1 MTRAMLIGA
10 AITALVAGQALA
22 QVITIEPAQR
32 TRIKEYVVQERV
44 RPVTIKERVTVGAT
58 LPEDIELSPVPQAW
72 GPGVARYRY
81 VYTNDD
87 VVLVEPS
94 TRRVVQI
101 VE

>member
-1 MTRAMLIGA
+1 MKPTIIMGA
-10 AITALVAGQALA
+10 ALAALLTGQALA

-44 RPVTIKERVTVGAT
+44 RPVTIKERVTVGT
-58 LPEDIELSPVPQAW
+58 VLPEDIELAPVPQAW
-72 GPGVARYRY
+72 GSGVTQYRY
-81 VYTNDD
+81 VYTNDH
-87 VVLVEPS
+87 VMLVEPS